1 MKTGENRNAGTET
14 SVKKKNED
22 ETVTATRMNTGIK
35 TATGTKPENRVR
47 PE

>member
-14 SVKKKNED
+14 SVKKNEY

-35 TATGTKPENRVR
+35 TATGTKPENRVGQ
-47 PE
+47 E